1 MAGENPSASDE
12 GVVATEY
19 GRVSSGLRGVRG
31 GGAGGSAFIIIASSV
46 GILCSVLSLE
56 MSVDLPVVDLPSSL
70 VLPAADLV
78 PPDTYD
84 RVLVS
89 RDVYRE
95 MMSGRI
101 GTYFTTTCLVAGR
114 HATVTPVVS
123 SRADHN
129 ATPKKSTVEAVVC

>member
-1 MAGENPSASDE
+1 M
-12 GVVATEY
+12 
-19 GRVSSGLRGVRG
+19 RGG

-46 GILCSVLSLE
+46 GILCNVLSLE
-56 MSVDLPVVDLPSSL
+56 MSADLVDLPSSL
-70 VLPAADLV
+70 LFPADLV

-89 RDVYRE
+89 RDVYRD

-114 HATVTPVVS
+114 QATVTPVVS
-123 SRADHN
+123 SRADHS
-129 ATPKKSTVEAVVC
+129 ATPKKSTVEGVCQS

>member
-1 MAGENPSASDE
+1 M
-12 GVVATEY
+12 
-19 GRVSSGLRGVRG
+19 SSGPRGVRG
-31 GGAGGSAFIIIASSV
+31 GGAGGSALIIIASSV

-56 MSVDLPVVDLPSSL
+56 MSADLPVVDLPSSL
-70 VLPAADLV
+70 VLPADLV

-89 RDVYRE
+89 REVYRE

-114 HATVTPVVS
+114 QATVTPVVS

-129 ATPKKSTVEAVVC
+129 ATPKKSTVEGVVCQF